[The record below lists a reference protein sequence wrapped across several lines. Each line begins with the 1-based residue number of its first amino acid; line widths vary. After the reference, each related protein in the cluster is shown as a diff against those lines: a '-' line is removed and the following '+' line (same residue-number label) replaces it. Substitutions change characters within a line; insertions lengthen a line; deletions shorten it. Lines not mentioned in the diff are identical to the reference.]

1 MGWIGCLGVI
11 VGIVVLI
18 TLTSLYV
25 YLLTKWLS
33 HKSYWTSRIKFKQW
47 LDLYYL
53 SPKNWC
59 LGDTPSR
66 YIYGAS
72 KGYKYSYG
80 DGYWVYIHFSFVDY
94 LRYRLWKIGTKRR
107 ENNSKRDRRL
117 KDVLES
123 AQSDIERLK
132 AQADREMEEAKRR
145 VEETKT
151 RISTM
156 TIHTT
161 SGGSGLPISEET
173 NHAIDQWLIN
183 TRK

>member
-1 MGWIGCLGVI
+1 MGWIDCLCVA
-11 VGIVVLI
+11 VVIVVLI
-18 TLTSLYV
+18 TLTGLCV
-25 YLLTKWLS
+25 VLLTKWLS
-33 HKSYWTSRIKFKQW
+33 CKSFWTSRIRFKQW
-47 LDLYYL
+47 LDLYCL
-53 SPKNWC
+53 SSKNWC
-59 LGDTPSR
+59 REDTASR

-94 LRYRLWKIGTKRR
+94 LHYRLWKIGTKRR
-107 ENNSKRDRRL
+107 ENNSKRDIRL

-132 AQADREMEEAKRR
+132 AQADREMEEAKRQ

-156 TIHTT
+156 TTYTT
-161 SGGSGLPISEET
+161 SGGSGPSASEET
-173 NHAIDQWLIN
+173 NHATDLWF
-183 TRK
+183 

>member
-1 MGWIGCLGVI
+1 MGWIDCLGVA
-11 VGIVVLI
+11 VSIVVSV

-25 YLLTKWLS
+25 VLLTKWLS
-33 HKSYWTSRIKFKQW
+33 CKSFWTSRIKFKQW

-59 LGDTPSR
+59 LEDTPSR

-145 VEETKT
+145 VEEMKT
-151 RISTM
+151 RISM
-156 TIHTT
+156 TTTYAT
-161 SGGSGLPISEET
+161 SGGSELSTHSISPISEET
-173 NHAIDQWLIN
+173 NLWF
-183 TRK
+183 

>member
-1 MGWIGCLGVI
+1 MRWIVAVSIVI
-11 VGIVVLI
+11 LI
-18 TLTSLYV
+18 TLTGLYV

-33 HKSYWTSRIKFKQW
+33 RKSFWTSRIKFKQW

-53 SPKNWC
+53 SPKNWR
-59 LGDTPSR
+59 LEDTPSR

-72 KGYKYSYG
+72 KGYKCGYG
-80 DGYWVYIHFSFVDY
+80 DGYWAYVHFSFFDY

-117 KDVLES
+117 KDVLEL

-132 AQADREMEEAKRR
+132 AQADWEMEEAKRR

-156 TIHTT
+156 TTHTT
-161 SGGSGLPISEET
+161 SGGSGLSASEET
-173 NHAIDQWLIN
+173 NHATDLWF
-183 TRK
+183 

>member
-1 MGWIGCLGVI
+1 MGWIGVI

-25 YLLTKWLS
+25 ILLTKWLS
-33 HKSYWTSRIKFKQW
+33 RKSFWTSRVKFKQW

-53 SPKNWC
+53 SPKNWR
-59 LGDTPSR
+59 LEDTPSR

-80 DGYWVYIHFSFVDY
+80 DGYWVYIHFSFFDY

-132 AQADREMEEAKRR
+132 ARADREMEEGKRR
-145 VEETKT
+145 VEETKN

-161 SGGSGLPISEET
+161 SGGSGLPASEEIS
-173 NHAIDQWLIN
+173 HATDLWF
-183 TRK
+183 